1 MCYKK
6 KTFVCTICSYIYD
19 VGMGLMWRMYKG
31 IALDL
36 IQRYPKLA
44 YTRDSDNDTAI
55 IALAQTPCAFPSGT
69 HLTFWQRWVYSCE
82 YYMKFKYI

>member
-1 MCYKK
+1 MC
-6 KTFVCTICSYIYD
+6 FLRCGQCV
-19 VGMGLMWRMYKG
+19 VVLNLYKG

-55 IALAQTPCAFPSGT
+55 IALAQTPSAFPSGT
-69 HLTFWQRWVYSCE
+69 HLAFWQRWIYTCE
-82 YYMKFKYI
+82 YT

>member
-1 MCYKK
+1 
-6 KTFVCTICSYIYD
+6 VAH
-19 VGMGLMWRMYKG
+19 VHKG

-55 IALAQTPCAFPSGT
+55 MALAQTPYAFPSGT
-69 HLTFWQRWVYSCE
+69 RLAFWQRWIYSCG
-82 YYMKFKYI
+82 YTYLML